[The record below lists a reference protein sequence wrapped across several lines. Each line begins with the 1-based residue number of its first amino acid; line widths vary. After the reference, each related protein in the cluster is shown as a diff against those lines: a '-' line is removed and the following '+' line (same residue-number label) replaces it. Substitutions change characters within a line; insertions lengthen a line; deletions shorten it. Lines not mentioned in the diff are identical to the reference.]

1 MLASLLMGSGA
12 SAQTAGDAARNPG
25 GNLVR
30 NPQFQVA
37 YSEWRRLPQSE
48 VNCVDQWYRGQG
60 SNLWSQIQRGIGPSS
75 STVAKVR
82 AECRGQARAPGNPV
96 TTSTGSQ
103 SLASASDA
111 ADRAAAEK
119 AAAEKAAADKA
130 AANKA
135 AADKAA
141 ADKAAAEKATADK
154 AIADKAAAEKAAAD
168 KAAADKAAAE
178 KMAADKAAAD
188 KAAENKAAA
197 DKAAEK
203 IAADKAAAQ
212 RAAADKAAAE
222 RAELDFVKEAERVKA
237 EVTKVQADAERPQ
250 KSAENKT
257 VDAMLAFSAT
267 ESRNSFIY
275 GLISGPIIFSLGG
288 FMFLL
293 LQRRRNASETRL

>member
-1 MLASLLMGSGA
+1 MIVLASLLMGSGA
-12 SAQTAGDAARNPG
+12 SAQTASDAGRTPG
-25 GNLVR
+25 GHLVR
-30 NPQFQVA
+30 NGPFQVA

-48 VNCVDQWYRGQG
+48 VNCVDQWYRAQG
-60 SNLWSQIQRGIGPSS
+60 SNLWSQIQRGISPSS
-75 STVAKVR
+75 STAAKVR
-82 AECRGQARAPGNPV
+82 AECRGPARALGNPA
-96 TTSTGSQ
+96 SANTGSQ

-119 AAAEKAAADKA
+119 AAA
-130 AANKA
+130 NKA

-141 ADKAAAEKATADK
+141 ADKAAVD
-154 AIADKAAAEKAAAD
+154 KAAAD
-168 KAAADKAAAE
+168 KAAADKAAT
-178 KMAADKAAAD
+178 DKAAAD
-188 KAAENKAAA
+188 KVAA
-197 DKAAEK
+197 DKV
-203 IAADKAAAQ
+203 AADKAAAQ

-222 RAELDFVKEAERVKA
+222 RAELDFAKEAERVKA

-267 ESRNSFIY
+267 ESRTSFIY

-293 LQRRRNASETRL
+293 LQRRRNAPEMRL